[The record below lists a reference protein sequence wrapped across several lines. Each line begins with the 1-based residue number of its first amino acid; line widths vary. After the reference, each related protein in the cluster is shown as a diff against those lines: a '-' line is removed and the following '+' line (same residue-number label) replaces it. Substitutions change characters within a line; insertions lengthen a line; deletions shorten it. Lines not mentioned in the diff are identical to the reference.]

1 VKKVG
6 HRRVIQDYYTDVNGL
21 AELLSKLINS
31 YRLLIGGANEL
42 NGITLAHRGD
52 VRDALKRVDKLGI
65 IIDDL
70 LKALEET
77 GTGYLDYCKLKSE
90 VIKYHLEAQY
100 VQTEIDNELKLQE

>member
-1 VKKVG
+1 MG
-6 HRRVIQDYYTDVNGL
+6 HRRVIQNYYTDVNGL

-52 VRDALKRVDKLGI
+52 VKDALKRVDKLGE

-70 LKALEET
+70 LEALEET
-77 GTGYLDYCKLKSE
+77 GGGYLDYCKLKSE
-90 VIKYHLEAQY
+90 VMKYHLEAQY
-100 VQTEIDNELKLQE
+100 IQTEIDDELKFKE